1 MGRRQREAAR
11 RAPAGHDSSR
21 TEQSSAAVQP
31 GAHTQTPGF
40 WQTPC
45 AHPGGQSASS
55 HAAPA
60 QPAAQSHTP
69 GTVQVPRGPHGQAG
83 SVQT

>member
-1 MGRRQREAAR
+1 MRVRVTGQS
-11 RAPAGHDSSR
+11 GC
-21 TEQSSAAVQP
+21 EQSSPCQP
-31 GAHTQTPGF
+31 GAQTHTPGF

-45 AHPGGQSASS
+45 AHPCGQSASS
-55 HAAPA
+55 QAAPA

-69 GTVQVPRGPHGQAG
+69 GTVQLPRGPHGQAG

>member
-1 MGRRQREAAR
+1 MFPLLRTPSGFAT
-11 RAPAGHDSSR
+11 PSR
-21 TEQSSAAVQP
+21 GPTGDVLLSFVSDE
-31 GAHTQTPGF
+31 TT
-40 WQTPC
+40 TR
-45 AHPGGQSASS
+45 PGGFVLEWTLQEMQP
-55 HAAPA
+55 PA